1 MSSREDIQPARFQ
14 CNRCR
19 SLAITMHTPAGFGRC
34 HCGGSIDEID
44 DPPTVDDK
52 TLRDWDPSD
61 GTDDD
66 DDDDDGEEEL

>member
-1 MSSREDIQPARFQ
+1 
-14 CNRCR
+14 
-19 SLAITMHTPAGFGRC
+19 MHTPAGFGRC